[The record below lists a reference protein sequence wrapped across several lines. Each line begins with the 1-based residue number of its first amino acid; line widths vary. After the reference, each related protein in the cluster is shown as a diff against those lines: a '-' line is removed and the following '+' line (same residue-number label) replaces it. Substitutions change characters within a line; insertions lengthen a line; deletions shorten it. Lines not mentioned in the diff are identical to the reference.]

1 MKKIYILLISCVSF
15 SLAQAQ
21 VKISTPADLISA
33 PLPDNSAMLE
43 IKTNNKGILIPRMT
57 TIERDMIALPAIGLL
72 IFNTTA
78 DQFEYYA
85 ATPVPGWV
93 GISRNGMNGGWSLT
107 GNNGTTAATNFLGT
121 IDEKSLAFRTFN
133 QTRLFLDS
141 AGKMAV
147 GSTTPNSSFNIYGN
161 NTPGF
166 PFGANQFF
174 VSGYSRPTRLN
185 AAASNISY
193 GLLSH
198 SNADA
203 TGTYNAVAGRI
214 LRTADTAQANL
225 TGAVAHVNNPGTF
238 QTALLGIVNSRADQ
252 PNDNFRYSA
261 AWLRTPNPAALSTA
275 QLANTYSIFAPDTTK
290 NFFGGSIG
298 VGTNTPNA
306 SLNIL
311 GNNLSATGFP
321 FGANQFFIG
330 GYSRPTRLNALAS
343 EISYGLLSHTN
354 TNGIGT
360 YNAVAGRV
368 LRNGAD
374 TSLVNLTAAL
384 GHVNRSG
391 ANNFQTAVL
400 GIVNSRAD
408 QFDDAQVFS
417 AGRFSDAAGTLTA
430 AQDSAT
436 YSIFSNSTRKSFF
449 AGSVGVGT
457 SFPNSIVNVLGNNT
471 PGFAFGASQFFVGVY
486 SRPTRL
492 NTAASN
498 ISYGLLSHTNSDNVG
513 TYNAVAGRALRT
525 GDSSSAN
532 LTAALAHINN
542 GGNFQT
548 AVLGITNS
556 RLDQSSDNQN
566 FSAARFTDGTGALNS
581 TQDSAT
587 YTIFASSTRKNYFEG
602 SVGVGTAFPNS
613 RINVLG
619 NNTPGFA
626 FGAAQFFVGIYSRP
640 TRLNTAASNISYGLL
655 SHTSADNLGTYNAVA
670 GRVLRTGD
678 TSMANLTAALGHV
691 NNPGNFQTAVLGTL
705 NSRLNEASDA
715 QVFSAGRFTDG
726 AGTLTTTQEA
736 NTYSIFSSSIRK
748 SYFAGTVAVGTTT
761 PNASFNIFGN
771 TTPGFAFGANQFF
784 VSGYSRPTRLN
795 VAASEISYGLL
806 SHTNSTS
813 TGTYNAVAGRVLRN
827 ADSSMANL
835 TAALGHVNNGG
846 NFQTAVLGTVNS
858 RADQASDA
866 QNFAA
871 ARLTVPAITT
881 LTAGNLPNTYTIFAP
896 DSVKSFI
903 KGAVG
908 INTNMPATSLD
919 VDGGLTIRASSVVN
933 LAASASIT
941 VGNRSYLRL
950 SSGAA
955 SSISL
960 SNGLQVG
967 QVLIIENTDAG
978 TAILADAANVNVA
991 GASVSFDSEDDTVTL
1006 IWNGTKWIETSRV
1019 NN

>member
-1 MKKIYILLISCVSF
+1 MKKIYLLLLSGTMF
-15 SLAQAQ
+15 TLANAQ
-21 VKISTPADLISA
+21 VKISTPADLA
-33 PLPDNSAMLE
+33 TTPLPDNSAMLE
-43 IKTNNKGILIPRMT
+43 IKTNNKGILIPRMNT
-57 TIERDMIALPAIGLL
+57 AERDLIATPAIGLL
-72 IFNTTA
+72 IFNTAT

-93 GISRNGMNGGWSLT
+93 GIAKNNMTGGWSLT
-107 GNNGTTAATNFLGT
+107 GNNGTTSATNFLGT
-121 IDEKSLAFRTFN
+121 IDERSLALRTFN

-141 AGKMAV
+141 AGKIAV
-147 GSTTPNSSFNIYGN
+147 GSTTPNSTFNIYGN

-214 LRTADTAQANL
+214 LRTADTALANL

-252 PNDNFRYSA
+252 ASDAFRYSA
-261 AWLRTPNPAALSTA
+261 AWLRTPNPAALNAT
-275 QLANTYSIFAPDTTK
+275 QLANTYTIFAPDTTK

-298 VGTNTPNA
+298 VGTSTPNA

-321 FGANQFFIG
+321 FGASQFFIG
-330 GYSRPTRLNALAS
+330 GYSRPTRLNAAAS

-354 TNGIGT
+354 TNSTGT
-360 YNAVAGRV
+360 YNAIAGRV

-374 TSLVNLTAAL
+374 TTLVNLTAAL

-408 QFDDAQVFS
+408 QFDDTQVFS
-417 AGRFSDAAGTLTA
+417 AGRFSDAAGAITA
-430 AQDSAT
+430 AQDSNT
-436 YSIFSNSTRKSFF
+436 YSIFSNSTRKSYF

-471 PGFAFGASQFFVGVY
+471 AGFAFGANQFFVGVY
-486 SRPTRL
+486 SRPTRI

-498 ISYGLLSHTNSDNVG
+498 ISYGLLSH
-513 TYNAVAGRALRT
+513 
-525 GDSSSAN
+525 SA
-532 LTAALAHINN
+532 
-542 GGNFQT
+542 
-548 AVLGITNS
+548 
-556 RLDQSSDNQN
+556 
-566 FSAARFTDGTGALNS
+566 
-581 TQDSAT
+581 
-587 YTIFASSTRKNYFEG
+587 
-602 SVGVGTAFPNS
+602 
-613 RINVLG
+613 
-619 NNTPGFA
+619 
-626 FGAAQFFVGIYSRP
+626 
-640 TRLNTAASNISYGLL
+640 
-655 SHTSADNLGTYNAVA
+655 ADNLGTYNAVA
-670 GRVLRTGD
+670 GRILRTGD

-691 NNPGNFQTAVLGTL
+691 NNGGNFQTAVLGTL

-715 QVFSAGRFTDG
+715 QVFSAARLTDA
-726 AGTLTTTQEA
+726 AGTLSATQES
-736 NTYSIFSSSIRK
+736 NTYALFSSSGRK

-761 PNASFNIFGN
+761 PNASLNILGN
-771 TTPGFAFGANQFF
+771 STTGFAFGTNQFF
-784 VSGYSRPTRLN
+784 VGGYSRPTRLN

-813 TGTYNAVAGRVLRN
+813 TGTYNAIAGRVLRN
-827 ADSSMANL
+827 ADSSLANL
-835 TAALGHVNNGG
+835 TAALGHVNNGA
-846 NFQTAVLGTVNS
+846 NFQTALLGTVNS

-871 ARLTVPAITT
+871 ARLTVPALAT
-881 LTAGNLPNTYTIFAP
+881 LTASNLPNTYTIFAP

-908 INTNMPATSLD
+908 INTNAPSTSLD
-919 VDGGLTIRASSVVN
+919 VDGGLTIRAAGVVD
-933 LAASASIT
+933 LAASANVT
-941 VGNRSYLRL
+941 VANRSYIRL
-950 SSGAA
+950 SNGTA
-955 SSISL
+955 SSIIL
-960 SNGLQVG
+960 TNGLQIG

-978 TAILADAANVNVA
+978 SATLADAANVNVA
-991 GASVSFDSEDDTVTL
+991 GASVTFDSADDTVSL